1 VPTHTSARQMLSTT
15 TPASAC
21 HVTRNAWPRS
31 SRNSWPTTRGY
42 RDAGLRAR
50 GAPAAAKMATVRTA
64 RVMLAAAVVLA
75 GAACGRDTSPSPSH
89 AAADAGR
96 AEITRV
102 VDGDTVRVTIGGAEE
117 RVRLIGI
124 DTPETHGQG
133 GLRECFGAEASRR
146 MTELLPPGTPVRL
159 VRDVEARDRY
169 DRLLAYVYRASDGLF
184 VNLAMA
190 REGFA
195 TTLTYPPNV
204 AHADELVA
212 AVRAARQARRG
223 LWGRCGGPDVSLPA
237 GGGNGEGG

>member
-1 VPTHTSARQMLSTT
+1 MTA
-15 TPASAC
+15 
-21 HVTRNAWPRS
+21 
-31 SRNSWPTTRGY
+31 
-42 RDAGLRAR
+42 
-50 GAPAAAKMATVRTA
+50 VRTA
-64 RVMLAAAVVLA
+64 RVLLA
-75 GAACGRDTSPSPSH
+75 GAVLVGAAACGSGSSPSASPDSPG
-89 AAADAGR
+89 AGA

-102 VDGDTVRVTIGGAEE
+102 VDGDTVRVAIAGAEE

-133 GLRECFGAEASRR
+133 GLRECFGTEATRR
-146 MTELLPPGTPVRL
+146 MAELLPPGTPVRL

-169 DRLLAYVYRASDGLF
+169 DRLLAYVYRAADGLF

-204 AHADELVA
+204 AHAEEFVA

-223 LWGRCGGPDVSLPA
+223 LWGRCGGPDVSLPS
-237 GGGNGEGG
+237 GGSGGDGG

>member
-1 VPTHTSARQMLSTT
+1 MAAVPA
-15 TPASAC
+15 
-21 HVTRNAWPRS
+21 
-31 SRNSWPTTRGY
+31 
-42 RDAGLRAR
+42 
-50 GAPAAAKMATVRTA
+50 VR
-64 RVMLAAAVVLA
+64 VVLAAALLLV
-75 GAACGRDTSPSPSH
+75 GAACGRDASPSPAPSH
-89 AAADAGR
+89 AAAGAGAGA

-102 VDGDTVRVTIGGAEE
+102 VDGDTVRVAIGGAEE

-146 MTELLPPGTPVRL
+146 MAELLPPGTPVRL

-169 DRLLAYVYRASDGLF
+169 DRLLAYVYRAADGLF

-204 AHADELVA
+204 AHAEDLAA
-212 AVRAARQARRG
+212 AVRAAREARRG
-223 LWGRCGGPDVSLPA
+223 LWGRCGGPDVSLPGA
-237 GGGNGEGG
+237 GGGRHRG